1 MTLRIP
7 HLYNFNEWNGC
18 DSISQ
23 LGSSIK
29 KYSNVMLI
37 GNGFD
42 IALKKNTRYQDFLLY
57 IFILSLFIKLKKLKP
72 QEYQL
77 IFFKV
82 KKFFESQKK
91 DFYCD
96 ILDTVYQR
104 VIECDLS
111 FGFLKKDSNFF
122 FNLLLVIVFQV
133 RLDEVFKRFK
143 INFLN
148 LYSFNFISIFSFW
161 MPCFTSSQEVSSF
174 DFAKLSFDAINHFSS
189 DLNIELENNNI
200 YGWMDIEKLIEY
212 IVLNNNFGEDQFL
225 SSSRLKYI
233 FQEEIKFRGIY
244 NNIELSNIVYKSL
257 SDFTDEFS
265 YFVTNQ
271 QSLKCSSYSNFS
283 RFNSV
288 TNFYDVDVNCNS
300 SFTDDEYDELC
311 FKNFVSHVIDFNY
324 TDTSEHIFESS
335 RLSESCIYHVNGR
348 GSNKSAIFGY
358 TNSDQKI
365 VNREAFKLEKR
376 TQRLIKHV
384 LSIDY
389 EGLTSKPFNL
399 FIFGHSCSP
408 ADKDVF
414 EPLLTSNNLNIVVV
428 YCYSEQDKLSI
439 YKNLCEIL
447 GYKLMDHLTRQT
459 EKLPKRLFWAIRK

>member
-7 HLYNFNEWNGC
+7 HLYNCNEWNGC

-23 LGSSIK
+23 LGASIK
-29 KYSNVMLI
+29 NLKNVMLI

-42 IALKKNTRYQDFLLY
+42 IALGKNTRYQDFLLY
-57 IFILSLFIKLKKLKP
+57 LFILALFIKLKKSKP
-72 QEYQL
+72 HEYQM
-77 IFFKV
+77 IFFNV
-82 KKFFESQKK
+82 KNLFESQKS
-91 DFYCD
+91 DFELYRD
-96 ILDTVYQR
+96 ILDIVYQR
-104 VIECDLS
+104 LIERDLC

-122 FNLLLVIVFQV
+122 FNFLLVIVFQV
-133 RLDEVFKRFK
+133 RLDEVFKEFE
-143 INFLN
+143 INFSN

-161 MPCFTSSQEVSSF
+161 MPSFTSSQEVSSF
-174 DFAKLSFDAINHFSS
+174 DFAKLSFDAVNHFSS
-189 DLNIELENNNI
+189 DLNIEIENNNI

-225 SSSRLKYI
+225 SA
-233 FQEEIKFRGIY
+233 FQKELKFRGIY

-257 SDFTDEFS
+257 SDFTDEFC

-288 TNFYDVDVNCNS
+288 TNFYDIDVNCNS
-300 SFTDDEYDELC
+300 SFTENEYDELC

-324 TDTSEHIFESS
+324 SDTSEHTFVSS

-348 GSNKSAIFGY
+348 GSNKTAIFGY
-358 TNSDQKI
+358 TNSDQQI
-365 VNREAFKLEKR
+365 VNREAFKFEKR

-384 LSIDY
+384 QSIDY
-389 EGLTSKPFNL
+389 EALTSKLFNL

-414 EPLLTSNNLNIVVV
+414 EPLLTSNNLNMVVV
-428 YCYSEQDKLSI
+428 YCYSKQDKLSI

-459 EKLPKRLFWAIRK
+459 EKLSKRMFWAIRK